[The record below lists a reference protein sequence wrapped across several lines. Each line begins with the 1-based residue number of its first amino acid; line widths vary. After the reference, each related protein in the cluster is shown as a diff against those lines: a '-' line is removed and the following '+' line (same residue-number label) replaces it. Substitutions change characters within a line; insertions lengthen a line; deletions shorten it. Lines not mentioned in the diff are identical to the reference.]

1 MTSVPTDVQHAA
13 ATIDIVAAV
22 VFDPDGRV
30 LVVRKHGSDTFIQP
44 GGKPEP
50 GEAPLAALARE
61 LEEELGVTV
70 DLARAVP
77 LGRFEAWAV
86 HEAGH
91 RVRAHAYL
99 VTVTGSPRAQAE
111 IAELAWVPL
120 RPPHGVCLAPLSADH
135 ILPAAANAVAA
146 T

>member
-1 MTSVPTDVQHAA
+1 
-13 ATIDIVAAV
+13 
-22 VFDPDGRV
+22 
-30 LVVRKHGSDTFIQP
+30 
-44 GGKPEP
+44 
-50 GEAPLAALARE
+50 
-61 LEEELGVTV
+61 
-70 DLARAVP
+70 VP

-99 VTVTGSPRAQAE
+99 VTVIGMPRAQAE

-120 RPPHGVCLAPLSADH
+120 HLPHGVRLAPLSADH

>member
-1 MTSVPTDVQHAA
+1 MQHAA

-22 VFDPDGRV
+22 VFDAGGRV
-30 LVVRKHGSDTFIQP
+30 LVVRKQGSETFIQP

-50 GEAPLAALARE
+50 GEAPLVALARE
-61 LEEELGVTV
+61 LKEELGVTL
-70 DLARAVP
+70 DPATAVP

-86 HEAGH
+86 HETGH
-91 RVRAHAYL
+91 RVRANVYL

-120 RPPHGVCLAPLSADH
+120 RPPHGLRLAPLSADH
-135 ILPAAANAVAA
+135 ILPAAATAVAA